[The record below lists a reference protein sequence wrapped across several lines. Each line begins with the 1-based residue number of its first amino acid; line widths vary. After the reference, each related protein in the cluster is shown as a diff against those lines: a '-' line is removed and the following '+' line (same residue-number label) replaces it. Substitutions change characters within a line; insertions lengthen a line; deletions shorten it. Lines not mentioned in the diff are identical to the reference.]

1 MAVPLRALI
10 VAKVK
15 NLHLENMT
23 SLCDLGEDV
32 IVLIASYLTLP
43 DILNLSLTCFKL
55 HSWLDTNEVYH
66 QLFLRKYGPL
76 TPLEARK
83 YEWKQIF
90 RMRNSKKLQF
100 FTWGSSERGRLGYF
114 LRDAPPSNCSSY
126 SFGIHTPT
134 LVQNFEGSPI
144 EQILCGGF
152 SFQLRVNG
160 RIYCLGLGYTDNSG
174 IPTSPGPTH
183 PDYLPS
189 LDRTSVSHNRHNTHW
204 SLIDLP
210 MAHHSTQS
218 HGMSLE
224 SPNHDSRVDS
234 WEYRIKSNPLIS
246 MLKLSHTK
254 NEREIREISS
264 GRMHVLGLDDIG
276 RVFTW
281 DSGNIPP
288 DIGVKV
294 PFPGVDTPVKKICA
308 GWDISVCQIEGI
320 GLLYWLS
327 RENIRKESYTANKL
341 ESNAHYSIVPNL
353 KCAIDFVALSGVIIM
368 LDKDGFLRAFETHSE
383 LVVRSTTHPLNEFN
397 LLIQRLNI
405 QNKTEATY
413 KKLSGC
419 YRTFSVFTDKGQVI
433 IGTVE
438 GNPETWQPQI
448 VLELQGSGVIH
459 IANGDYHQIALTDN
473 GELLSWGLELQRRGC
488 LGLGDIRYNIDGAVT
503 TEGSSSRV
511 KIPMKVLKPGRGKW
525 LAVTAG
531 GWHSGALFL
540 PDFE

>member
-1 MAVPLRALI
+1 
-10 VAKVK
+10 
-15 NLHLENMT
+15 MT
-23 SLCDLGEDV
+23 SLFDLGEDV
-32 IVLIASYLTLP
+32 IVLIASYVTLP
-43 DILNLSLTCFKL
+43 DILSLSLTCFKL

-76 TPLEARK
+76 TPLEATK
-83 YEWKQIF
+83 
-90 RMRNSKKLQF
+90 MRNSKKLQF
-100 FTWGSSERGRLGYF
+100 FTWGSGERGRLGYF
-114 LRDAPPSNCSSY
+114 LRDAPRSNCSSY
-126 SFGIHTPT
+126 SFGIHS
-134 LVQNFEGSPI
+134 NF
-144 EQILCGGF
+144 GF

-174 IPTSPGPTH
+174 RPTSP
-183 PDYLPS
+183 
-189 LDRTSVSHNRHNTHW
+189 
-204 SLIDLP
+204 DLP

-218 HGMSLE
+218 HGMSIE

-254 NEREIREISS
+254 NEREIREISN
-264 GRMHVLGLDDIG
+264 VIG

-281 DSGNIPP
+281 DSGNSPP

-294 PFPGVDTPVKKICA
+294 RFPGVDTPVKKICA

-327 RENIRKESYTANKL
+327 RENIRKESYEANKL

-368 LDKDGFLRAFETHSE
+368 LDKDGLLRHSE
-383 LVVRSTTHPLNEFN
+383 LVVESTTHPLNEFN

-448 VLELQGSGVIH
+448 VLELQSSGVIH

-488 LGLGDIRYNIDGAVT
+488 LGLGDIRYNRDGAVT

-540 PDFE
+540 PEFE